1 MSAYPFTTILMILT
15 FFSPICTTAKYS
27 HSTPCSEDFS
37 ASLPKSFTN
46 CNKLNTLG
54 AQFGWRLHNNESV
67 IDICVGAM
75 IETDEGWLAWGV
87 NPQAKSQMAG
97 TRAIIGFKKPDRKPS
112 WNTYNVTSETKLGC
126 RLMPSKIEDID
137 FRNVTFEYL
146 NQIKY
151 YKICATVGLSSE
163 YNVSRLNHVWQVGF
177 KSIGMEVME
186 PLKHKNPLPNMD
198 STETINLRVGTSESN
213 AGPHRHR
220 MRVAHGVLNMMGWGT
235 LLPLGVIIARYFHM
249 YPVHYNHWLRL
260 HITCQITGYTLGTI
274 GWGIGLWLGYASTY
288 FKFPIHGLIANF
300 IFPFT
305 TLQMLALRLKPH
317 SNDDYRKY
325 WSIYHHFLGYSLLA
339 LIVVN
344 IFRGIGIF
352 SPNHTWR
359 WAYIGVLCGLGFI
372 TLVFEIFT
380 WIKFFKDLK
389 KANKKKEEDGK
400 NNKEEDGKKEEAI
413 AKPK

>member
-1 MSAYPFTTILMILT
+1 MSAYLFTAILMILT
-15 FFSPICTTAKYS
+15 FFSPISTTAKYR
-27 HSTPCSEDFS
+27 HSTPCSEDFN

-54 AQFGWRLHNNESV
+54 AQFGWRIHSNESV

-87 NPQAKSQMAG
+87 NPQAESQMAG

-126 RLMPSKIEDID
+126 RLMPSKIIDID
-137 FRNVTFEYL
+137 FGNVKFEYL
-146 NQIKY
+146 NQINY
-151 YKICATVGLSSE
+151 YRICATVGLSSE

-198 STETINLRVGTSESN
+198 STETINLRVGTSKIN

-220 MRVAHGVLNMMGWGT
+220 MRM
-235 LLPLGVIIARYFHM
+235 
-249 YPVHYNHWLRL
+249 
-260 HITCQITGYTLGTI
+260 
-274 GWGIGLWLGYASTY
+274 
-288 FKFPIHGLIANF
+288 
-300 IFPFT
+300 
-305 TLQMLALRLKPH
+305 MLALRLKPH
-317 SNDDYRKY
+317 SNDDYRIY

-352 SPNHTWR
+352 SPNQTWR

-380 WIKFFKDLK
+380 WIKFLKDRKEKNPGENDEGQQK
-389 KANKKKEEDGK
+389 KNTQM
-400 NNKEEDGKKEEAI
+400 
-413 AKPK
+413 